1 MIHLSPD
8 PGTQLLDTAT
18 AILARARKK
27 GVVLWCDNGRLH
39 CRAPKGALTDDDVH
53 SFTAHR
59 DQIIARLEMA
69 IGVEANDRDL
79 VPRARPERAPLTFT
93 QLSHWNRYH
102 LATRRHMRQIA
113 SATRLQGPLH
123 LDPLRASIAEVVRRH
138 EALRTRVVLADGVV
152 AQAISESAEFVL
164 EMDQLPASINGS
176 RERQVEQWIV
186 QHTAE
191 EIDVARDPLFSIR
204 LLKEGDD
211 QHLLLVALEH
221 MISDGVSG
229 NVVLQD
235 IMTAYAQAA
244 RGLPISLP
252 PMPIQFADY
261 ALWQQDLERSW
272 IARRAAYWTGRLA
285 GCHRVRFPS
294 SGGPRQAG
302 RRGWGT
308 APIRI
313 DSGLKIALTALARR
327 RRTTLVMSVLA
338 AYTALLTRWCNV
350 SDIVVP
356 YVTDGRRSRQVEN
369 SVGYFAF
376 SLYLRMTLPE
386 STTLAGLMQ
395 QVAAEYSAAH
405 EFADFGYADAHEPE
419 RGFMRNS
426 AFNWVPQG
434 SNAETPETDANAT
447 SPALTHSP
455 VFFEHPVLE
464 VLELDRE
471 PLLVLYD
478 TKSDVRGGLHFPR
491 ERFSDDMM
499 VRFADNFLAFLKAL
513 LLRPESRVVDV
524 PLV

>member
-1 MIHLSPD
+1 MIHFSSD
-8 PGTQLLDTAT
+8 HSTELLDTAT
-18 AILARARKK
+18 ALLARARKK

-39 CRAPKGALTDDDVH
+39 CKAPKGALTDDDVH
-53 SFTAHR
+53 SLTAHR

-69 IGVEANDRDL
+69 IGVEVNARDL
-79 VPRARPERAPLTFT
+79 VPRARPERVPLTFT
-93 QLSHWNRYH
+93 QLAHWHRYH

-113 SATRLQGPLH
+113 SATRLQGPLR
-123 LDPLRASIAEVVRRH
+123 LEALRASIAEVFRRH
-138 EALRTRVVLADGVV
+138 EALRTRPVLSDGIA
-152 AQAISESAEFVL
+152 AQTISEPAEFVL
-164 EMDQLPASINGS
+164 EIDQLPASINGS
-176 RERQVEQWIV
+176 REREVEQWIV
-186 QHTAE
+186 RHAAE

-211 QHLLLVALEH
+211 QHLLLVAMDH

-229 NVVLQD
+229 NIVLQE

-244 RGLPISLP
+244 KGLAISLP
-252 PMPIQFADY
+252 PMSVQLADY
-261 ALWQQDLERSW
+261 ALWQQDVERSW
-272 IARRAAYWTGRLA
+272 IARRAAYWTRRLA
-285 GCHRVRFPS
+285 GCQPVQFPS
-294 SGGPRQAG
+294 SDRPRQEG

-313 DSGLKIALTALARR
+313 DSGLKMALTALSRR

-338 AYTALLTRWCNV
+338 AYTALLMRWCNV

-356 YVTDGRRSRQVEN
+356 YVTDGRMVRQVEN

-386 STTLAGLMQ
+386 STTFSGLMQ

-405 EFADFGYADAHEPE
+405 EYADFGYADALEPE
-419 RGFMRNS
+419 RGFTRNS
-426 AFNWVPQG
+426 AFNWVPQA
-434 SNAETPETDANAT
+434 SNAETPENDAT
-447 SPALTHSP
+447 SRALTYST

-478 TKSDVRGGLHFPR
+478 TKSDVRGGIHFPR
-491 ERFSDDMM
+491 ERFTDDTM
-499 VRFADNFLAFLKAL
+499 VRFADNFIGFLKAL
-513 LLRPESRVVDV
+513 LIRPESRVMDV